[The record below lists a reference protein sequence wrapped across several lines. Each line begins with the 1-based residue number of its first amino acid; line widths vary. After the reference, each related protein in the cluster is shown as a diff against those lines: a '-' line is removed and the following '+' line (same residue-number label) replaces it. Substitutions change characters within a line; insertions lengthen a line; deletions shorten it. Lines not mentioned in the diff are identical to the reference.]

1 MPQKRKECS
10 LFFILGEYN
19 YLINIKG
26 LLIIP
31 AKLWE
36 YISSVCCQIK
46 YTFDNGQAQ
55 FATTA
60 ECMGG
65 IHELQ
70 TSAGITGR
78 NN

>member
-36 YISSVCCQIK
+36 FLGEKFVI
-46 YTFDNGQAQ
+46 TRGL
-55 FATTA
+55 
-60 ECMGG
+60 GG
-65 IHELQ
+65 YLFYFFIVYKL
-70 TSAGITGR
+70 SLLSDKIYF
-78 NN
+78 